1 MTNMPEHSAEAVGLP
16 DIPDGLQISL
26 HSDNAGV
33 VMYLQGRLNMASSP
47 GLRDHLL
54 AVLRRPSPP
63 ESIAVDVAA
72 VSYMDTSGIATL
84 IEALKIARI
93 GGIAMH
99 LQGLQGGLLHLF
111 EATGIGSLFDESRSG
126 NRSKPMVS

>member
-1 MTNMPEHSAEAVGLP
+1 MTNMPERSANAAGLP
-16 DIPDGLQISL
+16 DIPDGLQISI
-26 HSDNAGV
+26 HSDNARV
-33 VMYLQGRLNMASSP
+33 VMYLQGLLTMASSP

-63 ESIAVDVAA
+63 ESIAVDVAE

-99 LQGLQGGLLHLF
+99 VQGLQGDLLHLF
-111 EATGIGSLFDESRSG
+111 QATGIGSLFDEPGSG
-126 NRSKPMVS
+126 NGSTPMVS